1 MDRAHIR
8 QKRYRERVGDV
19 QLPAESGCERSR
31 RAVIVADTAALIEQ
45 RRGEEKKDGKNGD
58 GYDNDSDHD
67 GDKGKSNNHEVRAI
81 AAITRHAH
89 PARNATPPSGVTAPN
104 AVVPLIARM

>member
-58 GYDNDSDHD
+58 GYDHD
-67 GDKGKSNNHEVRAI
+67 TDHEVTRATI
-81 AAITRHAH
+81 MR
-89 PARNATPPSGVTAPN
+89 RE
-104 AVVPLIARM
+104 R